1 MIRQRLDRLMQHL
14 FGVAWLFDL
23 VREENRKKVIVM
35 SAPHIH
41 HKKAEALIIEI
52 EKAWNELPQVMSRE
66 TVLDMRIIE
75 LKTALAQV
83 HATLADVLS

>member
-1 MIRQRLDRLMQHL
+1 MQHL

-52 EKAWNELPQVMSRE
+52 EKAWNELHVSAAGNEPDVE